1 MKVREVLTSITFR
14 YIARYIMSLSV
25 TVFVLLGA
33 LYGYFTYT
41 YFSDLSASI
50 VDELDTIELIY
61 RGQSMTGVEQYIDDH
76 SSGRSV
82 EPFYYLITSTDGEK
96 VAGNLPARPNYQE
109 FSDGWIGFQLD
120 LLEWGES
127 SDAEFLARPMQLDD
141 GFTALV
147 ARNYA
152 DAVEK
157 TGLVFR
163 TLIRAMAVTLVLGLT
178 GGYISASSTLDRVER
193 LKIELSTVIRG
204 GPGQRLQVG
213 RELGN
218 VRELAV
224 MMNDIL
230 DQMESLMQGVRRV
243 SDNIAHDLRTPL
255 TRIRNH
261 LSQLQSGIAKAGKG
275 DVQDIIEECDELL
288 LSFNA
293 LLRISTLET
302 GNALAGGSEIE
313 LQNLLR
319 DVVEL
324 YEPVADEQG
333 VVLKLNSAGEQYCVG
348 EVDLLFQLFTNLVD
362 NAVKYTPSGGTVEV
376 SLHNQPAQGE
386 DVDMTCIIVADS
398 GPGIATAERKN
409 VFRRFYRVESS
420 RGEQPGHG
428 LGLSLVQAIAQ
439 YHHGRVELGS
449 NNPGLQV
456 RVKLPLMDRELG
468 A

>member
-14 YIARYIMSLSV
+14 YIARYIMSLSA

-33 LYGYFTYT
+33 IYGYFTYT
-41 YFSDLSASI
+41 YFSDLSISI
-50 VDELDTIELIY
+50 VEELDTIEVVY
-61 RGQSMTGVEQYIDDH
+61 RGQSMSGVGQYIDDQL
-76 SSGRSV
+76 SGRSV
-82 EPFYYLITSTDGEK
+82 EPFYYLITNADGEK
-96 VAGNLPARPNYQE
+96 VAGNLPARPSYRE
-109 FSDGWIGFQLD
+109 FSGGWMGFQLD
-120 LLEWGES
+120 LLEWGEPGHT
-127 SDAEFLARPMQLDD
+127 EFLARPIQLDD

-147 ARNYA
+147 AQNYA

-157 TGLVFR
+157 AGLVFR
-163 TLIRAMAVTLVLGLT
+163 TLIRAMVVTLILGLA
-178 GGYISASSTLDRVER
+178 GGYISASSTLDRIER

-230 DQMESLMQGVRRV
+230 DQMETLMQGVRRV

-261 LSQLQSGIAKAGKG
+261 LSQLQSGIAKAGKD

-324 YEPVADEQG
+324 YEPVAEEKG
-333 VVLKLNSAGEQYCVG
+333 VTLQLQSDCKHYCIG

-362 NAVKYTPSGGTVEV
+362 NAVKYTPSGGTVDV
-376 SLHNQPAQGE
+376 SLFNQSAQGE
-386 DVDMTCIIVADS
+386 DVDMTNIIIADS
-398 GPGIATAERKN
+398 GPGVATAERKN

-456 RVKLPLMDRELG
+456 RVKFPVSRPS
-468 A
+468 

>member
-41 YFSDLSASI
+41 YFSDLSTSI
-50 VDELDTIELIY
+50 IEELDTIDVVY
-61 RGQSMTGVEQYIDDH
+61 RGQSMSGVGQYIDDQL
-76 SSGRSV
+76 SGRSA
-82 EPFYYLITSTDGEK
+82 EPFYYLITNADGEK
-96 VAGNLPARPNYQE
+96 VAGNLPASPSYRE
-109 FSDGWIGFQLD
+109 FSGGWMGFQLD
-120 LLEWGES
+120 LLEWGEPGHT
-127 SDAEFLARPMQLDD
+127 EFLARPIQLDD

-147 ARNYA
+147 AQNYA
-152 DAVEK
+152 DAAEK
-157 TGLVFR
+157 AGLVFR

-178 GGYISASSTLDRVER
+178 GGYISASATLDRIER

-224 MMNDIL
+224 IMNDIL

-261 LSQLQSGIAKAGKG
+261 LSQLQSGIAKAGKD
-275 DVQDIIEECDELL
+275 DVQNIIEECDELL

-302 GNALAGGSEIE
+302 GNPLTGGSEIE

-324 YEPVADEQG
+324 YEPVAEEKG
-333 VVLKLNSAGEQYCVG
+333 VALQLQSDSEHFCIG

-362 NAVKYTPSGGTVEV
+362 NAVKYTPSGGTVVV
-376 SLHNQPAQGE
+376 SLYNQPAQGE
-386 DVDMTCIIVADS
+386 EVDMTSIVIADS

-456 RVKLPLMDRELG
+456 RVKFPVSQHS
-468 A
+468 

>member
-1 MKVREVLTSITFR
+1 
-14 YIARYIMSLSV
+14 MSLSA

-41 YFSDLSASI
+41 YFSDLSSSI
-50 VDELDTIELIY
+50 IDELDTIELVY
-61 RGQSMTGVEQYIDDH
+61 RGQSMSGVEQYIDDQL
-76 SSGRSV
+76 SGRSLDAY
-82 EPFYYLITSTDGEK
+82 YYLITDADGEK
-96 VAGNLPARPNYQE
+96 LMGNLPASPRYRE
-109 FSDGWIGFQLD
+109 FSDGWLGFQLD
-120 LLEWGES
+120 LLEWGEPS
-127 SDAEFLARPMQLDD
+127 NAEFLARPMQFDD

-152 DAVEK
+152 DAVVQA
-157 TGLVFR
+157 GLVFR
-163 TLIRAMAVTLVLGLT
+163 TLIRAMVVTLVLGLT
-178 GGYISASSTLDRVER
+178 GGYISASSTLDRIER
-193 LKIELSTVIRG
+193 LKIELSRVIRG
-204 GPGQRLQVG
+204 GPGQRLKVG

-218 VRELAV
+218 VRKLAV
-224 MMNDIL
+224 MVNDIL
-230 DQMESLMQGVRRV
+230 DQMEYLMQGVRRV

-261 LSQLQSGIAKAGKG
+261 LSQLQSGVTKVGKD

-313 LQNLLR
+313 LQNLLH

-324 YEPVADEQG
+324 YEPVAQERG
-333 VVLKLNSAGEQYCVG
+333 VVLQLKSSCEHYCIG

-376 SLHNQPAQGE
+376 SLYNQPGQGAA
-386 DVDMTCIIVADS
+386 DMTSIIISDS

-456 RVKLPLMDRELG
+456 RVKFPVSRHT
-468 A
+468 